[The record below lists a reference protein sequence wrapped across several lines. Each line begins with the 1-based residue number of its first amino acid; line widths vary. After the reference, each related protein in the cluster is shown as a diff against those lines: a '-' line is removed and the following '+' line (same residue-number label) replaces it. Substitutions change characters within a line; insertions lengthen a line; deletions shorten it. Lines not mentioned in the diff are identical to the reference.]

1 VVDQEEERCKCAL
14 YNRAAG
20 PNVGRAVHVAGR
32 SWSRSGEA
40 LLVRNYFADRCG
52 SLSSIS
58 SLDMCILGAVPGE
71 EAVQVRNHFAARVQ
85 HIGHMVMRD
94 WSRSGDAYP

>member
-1 VVDQEEERCKCAL
+1 VVVDQEEERCKSAL

-40 LLVRNYFADRCG
+40 VQVRNYFADRCV
-52 SLSSIS
+52 S
-58 SLDMCILGAVPGE
+58 
-71 EAVQVRNHFAARVQ
+71 
-85 HIGHMVMRD
+85 
-94 WSRSGDAYP
+94 